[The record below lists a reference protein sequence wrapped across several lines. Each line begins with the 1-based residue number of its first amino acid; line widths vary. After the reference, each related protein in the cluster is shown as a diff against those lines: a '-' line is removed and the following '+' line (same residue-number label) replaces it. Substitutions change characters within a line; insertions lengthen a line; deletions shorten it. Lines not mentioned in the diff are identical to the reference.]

1 MDPYATITVDTFFNE
16 FFPVMPTIEDW
27 HRYGNFESLTR
38 DLYDS
43 MTYYKPICK
52 AVNQM
57 LCEVG
62 LNEYVLM
69 FTGDVGENGTEDRLK
84 PSLSLYRKTPAA
96 QAAFMYLGAA
106 QADLDT
112 NLRRGNYRA
121 RAAWAWMISIVE
133 MKPAKEYATL
143 SRMVSYATEIQN
155 RQHREF
161 VLMAF
166 IHQAHIRFMRW
177 DRAGV
182 TVSHPVNYVQDP
194 TSFFRFVYCL
204 ALADQ
209 KKRWGCDPTAE
220 LADNGD
226 VNRLRSLY
234 KKLSQEEGRVEDK
247 DGWLQHYLRTIL
259 DNRRFHPIYRVFC
272 EDAPGCE
279 KPETTDRRRIYLTGK
294 ALHFKQWPIGRAT
307 RGYVA
312 LDVDRDALVFMKDS
326 WRPNTE
332 DIRSETDIHM
342 DLNAKGVGFVAT
354 VLAGGAVGGP
364 KPQHTRSQNF
374 LRVRPEE
381 KLPDLI
387 HHRLVQKEVGR
398 ALETYA
404 TQKEL
409 LVTLYHAFRAHR
421 DAWEKAGILHRNVSA
436 SNILIDVR
444 TGHGFLNDWTMC
456 QYKSEMSKDAN
467 PYGRYGTWGYMS
479 AALLRFPLKP
489 NQLFDDLESFV
500 HVATIMGLRFHMH
513 DRSAKARRKDGQ
525 VVIDGAR
532 AGMNQSLANYLRT
545 TYTSSARIEGGF
557 YVGGTRKWLA
567 LIEGTP
573 EVVFD
578 QPQHPLPKFIKDLYE
593 TFQPFYQSIDKEEYM
608 IKYYPKTTKNEDD
621 VAAETMIVVDDF
633 EVGEP
638 IPKPVPEKP
647 PSQYSLNDM
656 EHAHFNRVWLSLR
669 EGRVWPEDD
678 KTLDQFEGL
687 GNDAPISSGKR
698 YLEFDSNE
706 LHRSEAPNFG
716 CIGLFEAW
724 RLIGEQASAIRDL
737 IRGDEKC

>member
-1 MDPYATITVDTFFNE
+1 MNPYATVTVDAFFDE
-16 FFPVMPTIEDW
+16 FFPELPTIEHW
-27 HRYGNFESLTR
+27 HHYGNFESVTR

-121 RAAWAWMISIVE
+121 RAAWAWMVSVVE
-133 MKPAKEYATL
+133 MKPAKEYTTL
-143 SRMVSYATEIQN
+143 SRMLSYATEIQN

-166 IHQAHIRFMRW
+166 VHQAHIRFMRW

-194 TSFFRFVYCL
+194 TSFFRFFYCL

-209 KKRWGCDPTAE
+209 KE
-220 LADNGD
+220 
-226 VNRLRSLY
+226 RLRSLY
-234 KKLSQEEGRVEDK
+234 KKLSQEEGRLEDR

-259 DNRRFHPIYRVFC
+259 DNRRFYPIYRIFC

-294 ALHFKQWPIGRAT
+294 ALHFKQRPIGRAT
-307 RGYVA
+307 KGYVA

-332 DIRSETDIHM
+332 DVRSETDIYV
-342 DLNAKGVGFVAT
+342 DLNAKGVG
-354 VLAGGAVGGP
+354 
-364 KPQHTRSQNF
+364 SQSF
-374 LRVRPEE
+374 RKGRPEDKPLE
-381 KLPDLI
+381 LI

-398 ALETYA
+398 ILETYMS
-404 TQKEL
+404 QNEL
-409 LVTLYHAFRAHR
+409 LVALFHAFTAHR
-421 DAWEKAGILHRNVSA
+421 DAWEKAGILHRNISA

-456 QYKSEMSKDAN
+456 QYKSEMSNDAN
-467 PYGRYGTWGYMS
+467 PYGRYGTWDYMS

-532 AGMNQSLANYLRT
+532 AGINQSLANHLRI
-545 TYTSSARIEGGF
+545 TYTSSTSIEGGF
-557 YVGGTRKWLA
+557 YVGGHGKWLA
-567 LIEGTP
+567 LLEGTP
-573 EVVFD
+573 DIVFD
-578 QPQHPLPKFIKDLYE
+578 QPRHPLPEFIKDLYE
-593 TFQPFYQSIDKEEYM
+593 TFQPFYQSLDKEEYM
-608 IKYYPKTTKNEDD
+608 KKYYPKSMKNEDD
-621 VAAETMIVVDDF
+621 VTAANIIVDDF
-633 EVGEP
+633 EVDEP
-638 IPKPVPEKP
+638 IPKPLPQKP
-647 PSQYSLNDM
+647 
-656 EHAHFNRVWLSLR
+656 
-669 EGRVWPEDD
+669 
-678 KTLDQFEGL
+678 
-687 GNDAPISSGKR
+687 SG
-698 YLEFDSNE
+698 
-706 LHRSEAPNFG
+706 
-716 CIGLFEAW
+716 
-724 RLIGEQASAIRDL
+724 
-737 IRGDEKC
+737 